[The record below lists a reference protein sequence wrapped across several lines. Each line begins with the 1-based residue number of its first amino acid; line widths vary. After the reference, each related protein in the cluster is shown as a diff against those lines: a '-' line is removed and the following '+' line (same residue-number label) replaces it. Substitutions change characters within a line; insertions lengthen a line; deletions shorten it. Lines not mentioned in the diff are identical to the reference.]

1 MWLHFNQ
8 LSLAGLVIQRNFK
21 ALREAVHHQIQM
33 QSKPFRKK
41 DTIRVKAVWD
51 RDLCK
56 MLKPR
61 GAKHWSRRNVEHG
74 EWALPE
80 LSSIEWP
87 VD

>member
-1 MWLHFNQ
+1 
-8 LSLAGLVIQRNFK
+8 
-21 ALREAVHHQIQM
+21 
-33 QSKPFRKK
+33 
-41 DTIRVKAVWD
+41 VKAVWD

-80 LSSIEWP
+80 LSSIKWP